1 MELKTRLFAV
11 DPLER
16 AITREISI
24 REFADGTEVAHETGS
39 VVICGYST
47 VEVRAALES
56 AGFRHVEVVE
66 GPEAI
71 DRKKERVFSRH
82 APNRP

>member
-24 REFADGTEVAHETGS
+24 REFADGTEVVHETGS
-39 VVICGYST
+39 IVICGYST

>member
-39 VVICGYST
+39 IVICGYST

-71 DRKKERVFSRH
+71 DRKAERVFFEAR
-82 APNRP
+82 A

>member
-1 MELKTRLFAV
+1 LELKTRLFAV

-39 VVICGYST
+39 IVICGYST

>member
-1 MELKTRLFAV
+1 MKTRLFAV

-47 VEVRAALES
+47 AEVRTALES

>member
-39 VVICGYST
+39 IVICGYST